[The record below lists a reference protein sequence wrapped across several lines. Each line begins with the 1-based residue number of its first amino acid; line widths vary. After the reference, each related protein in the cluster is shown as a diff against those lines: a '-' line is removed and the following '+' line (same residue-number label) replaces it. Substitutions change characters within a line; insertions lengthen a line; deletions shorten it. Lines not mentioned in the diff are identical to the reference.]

1 MYEVQKRDGKI
12 AEFDIAKI
20 SSAIAKAFDAL
31 GKQYHPSTIDLLAL
45 NVTAHF
51 EPKIEDGIVSVEDVQ
66 DSVEEVLST
75 AGYADVAKSY
85 ILYRKQREKVR
96 NANATLLDYK
106 DLVDQYVKV
115 EDWRVKENSTVT
127 YSVGG
132 LILSNS
138 GAITAN
144 YWLSEIYDDEVARAV
159 EVVGLEG
166 LVDELPRGLD
176 TRIGEGARPLSGGQ
190 AQRIALARAFLDR
203 SRRIL
208 LFDEPTAHLD
218 IETEMELKERML
230 PLMEGR
236 LVFFATHRL
245 HWVDDMDVVV
255 VMEGGRVTEQ
265 GAPEELRAGG
275 GAFARLAAQLEGG
288 AL

>member
-12 AEFDIAKI
+12 AEFDISQDFNA
-20 SSAIAKAFDAL
+20 AIAKAFDAL
-31 GKQYHPSTIDLLAL
+31 GKAVPSQSTIDLLAL

-144 YWLSEIYDDEVARAV
+144 YWLSRD
-159 EVVGLEG
+159 L
-166 LVDELPRGLD
+166 
-176 TRIGEGARPLSGGQ
+176 
-190 AQRIALARAFLDR
+190 
-203 SRRIL
+203 
-208 LFDEPTAHLD
+208 
-218 IETEMELKERML
+218 
-230 PLMEGR
+230 
-236 LVFFATHRL
+236 
-245 HWVDDMDVVV
+245 
-255 VMEGGRVTEQ
+255 
-265 GAPEELRAGG
+265 
-275 GAFARLAAQLEGG
+275 
-288 AL
+288 

>member
-75 AGYADVAKSY
+75 RRVRRRGEVLHPVPQAAREGAQRQRHAAG
-85 ILYRKQREKVR
+85 LQGPRGP
-96 NANATLLDYK
+96 ATSRLT
-106 DLVDQYVKV
+106 
-115 EDWRVKENSTVT
+115 DWRVKENSTVT

-144 YWLSEIYDDEVARAV
+144 YWLSEIYDDEVARRA
-159 EVVGLEG
+159 
-166 LVDELPRGLD
+166 PQR
-176 TRIGEGARPLSGGQ
+176 RHPPARPVH
-190 AQRIALARAFLDR
+190 AHR
-203 SRRIL
+203 L
-208 LFDEPTAHLD
+208 L
-218 IETEMELKERML
+218 R
-230 PLMEGR
+230 R
-236 LVFFATHRL
+236 LVAQAAH
-245 HWVDDMDVVV
+245 
-255 VMEGGRVTEQ
+255 
-265 GAPEELRAGG
+265 PG
-275 GAFARLAAQLEGG
+275 GAGRRARQDHVDAGQPPVHAC
-288 AL
+288 ATRW